1 MHNTTHTVVLCIPR
15 LWSVRV
21 EEEPGTIPL
30 SQSEWNVY
38 FASQGKGRSLLEVGI
53 VIDLIGVSLG
63 HVDEQ
68 LYQILWSRRWT
79 AGDEVGTGSNLRH
92 NRCR

>member
-1 MHNTTHTVVLCIPR
+1 M
-15 LWSVRV
+15 